1 MRPLPPVATLLCCV
15 LAAPAIRTQQPTFRS
30 AVEYVQIDAV
40 VTGRDGRPVKGLTQ
54 ADFEIVERGRPQ
66 TVATFQFID
75 VASTRRTAAD
85 VKTTAPAIDV
95 VASNVHSIAG
105 RQWVLVIDDLHI
117 IEQHLGHTK
126 KVVQA
131 FLESLPADDQVAIVF
146 VGRSDLSQ
154 DFTSDLAAQ
163 LRVLDR
169 IKASLG
175 FAYDA
180 ADRGGADAIPRVSAA
195 ERHRYGVGTTDVLKN
210 VAAALA
216 RSNYA
221 RKALVYVSEGI
232 TYPPVAVPGEP
243 LESDYAS
250 DVIDRWHEAL
260 GVASRA
266 GVPIY
271 AIDPRGI
278 PDCTAV
284 RSGCDAG
291 PPRENIKHQQ
301 DHLRELS
308 ENTGGRA
315 FVGYADTVQA
325 VRELVDDNSSVYLL
339 GYYPDPFE
347 RDGAFH
353 AVNVRIKGRP
363 DLTVRARAGYG
374 APKAVK
380 ATDTESKQT
389 LDDALG
395 AALPV
400 AGLQLRAAA
409 APVAIA
415 EKGMTTAVTLEVT
428 YPMLPPVKFEDTL
441 QFGIVAVDREGKIKA
456 RMRGS
461 YEYAATPKP
470 GQEISY
476 AINGLIDLPSQ
487 PLTMRIAVGSQALER
502 VASIHVP
509 IEVMNPARD
518 QLQIGAIVL
527 GFAGPARQA
536 AVPANAFK
544 GAVPIQPT
552 LVRAFLPSDTLQIHA
567 PLFWR
572 GADGSSAIVTIAV
585 KAGDRTVLGTRA
597 TLTGSPAA
605 GRTIAR
611 AQQAALAG
619 ALPLKDLP
627 AGDYV
632 LEVEARLTAGPV
644 ARRAIAFVVR

>member
-1 MRPLPPVATLLCCV
+1 MGWHGRALVSWCVGLSVAV
-15 LAAPAIRTQQPTFRS
+15 QQPTFRS
-30 AVEYVQIDAV
+30 HVEYVQIDAV
-40 VTGRDGRPVKGLTQ
+40 VTTRDGRPVKGLTQ

-66 TVATFQFID
+66 ALATFQFID
-75 VASTRRTAAD
+75 VAPTRRTVAD
-85 VKTTAPAIDV
+85 VKTAAPAAD
-95 VASNVHSIAG
+95 VASNVHSIEG
-105 RQWVLVIDDLHI
+105 RQWALVIDDLHI
-117 IEQHLGHTK
+117 IEQHLAHTK

-131 FLESLPADDQVAIVF
+131 FLESLPGDDQVAVVF

-169 IKASLG
+169 IKGSLG

-195 ERHRYGVGTTDVLKN
+195 DRHRYGVGTTDVLKN

-232 TYPPVAVPGEP
+232 TYPLVAVPGEP
-243 LESDYAS
+243 LESSYAS

-260 GVASRA
+260 GAASRA

-284 RSGCDAG
+284 RGPCTA
-291 PPRENIKHQQ
+291 PPRENVSRQQ
-301 DHLRELS
+301 SRLRELS

-325 VRELVDDNSSVYLL
+325 VRELVDDNNSVYLL

-347 RDGAFH
+347 RDGKFH
-353 AVNVRIKGRP
+353 AVDVRIKGRP
-363 DLTVRARAGYG
+363 DLTVRARAGYT
-374 APKAVK
+374 APKTAK
-380 ATDTESKQT
+380 ATDVEARQT
-389 LDDALG
+389 LDEALG

-415 EKGMTTAVTLEVT
+415 EKGMTTAVTLDVT
-428 YPMLPPVKFEDTL
+428 YPAMPPETFEDTL
-441 QFGIVAVDREGKIKA
+441 QFGIVAVDHEGKIKA

-470 GQEISY
+470 GQDVSY
-476 AINGLIDLPSQ
+476 AVNALIDLPSQ
-487 PLTMRIAVGSQALER
+487 PLTIRIAVASQALDR
-502 VASIHVP
+502 AASIHVP
-509 IEVMNPARD
+509 LEVMNPARD

-527 GFAGPARQA
+527 GFAGPPRQA

-544 GAVPIQPT
+544 GLVPIQPT
-552 LVRAFLPSDTLQIHA
+552 LVRAFVPMDTLQIHA

-572 GADGSSAIVTIAV
+572 GADGSSAIVSIAV
-585 KAGDRTVLGTRA
+585 KAGDRTVRGTRA
-597 TLTGSPAA
+597 TVTGSPAP

-611 AQQAALAG
+611 AQQAALTG
-619 ALPLKDLP
+619 ALSLKDLP

-632 LEVEARLTAGPV
+632 LEIEARLMTGPV
-644 ARRAIAFVVR
+644 ARRAIAFAVR